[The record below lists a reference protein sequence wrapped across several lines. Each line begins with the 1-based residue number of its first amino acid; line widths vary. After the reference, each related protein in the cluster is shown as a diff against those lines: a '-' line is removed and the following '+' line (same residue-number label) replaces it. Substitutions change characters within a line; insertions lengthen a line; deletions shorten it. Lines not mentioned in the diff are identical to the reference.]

1 MRLVRKAG
9 IRGSFYVLGCL
20 CRWEPGTWSSEQAIF
35 PSHQLLPISRHSNG
49 ARLLLKCVK
58 NELPGSTGRDLMS
71 ACLVQTDSRVPPP
84 RLPARPTLSGSSP
97 RCHTVGKVGGGSRG
111 SSGGPSRHKR
121 DQLCLSAHPE
131 DHLPQCPQR
140 TADTQ
145 VPGPHTTLRRRDP
158 VGVASQNLYCEQASL
173 VFLMQI

>member
-35 PSHQLLPISRHSNG
+35 PSHQLLLISRHSNG

-97 RCHTVGKVGGGSRG
+97 RCHTVGKVEGGAGAAQEGLPGTNGTSCASVHILRTT
-111 SSGGPSRHKR
+111 
-121 DQLCLSAHPE
+121 CLS
-131 DHLPQCPQR
+131 
-140 TADTQ
+140 
-145 VPGPHTTLRRRDP
+145 VPREQQTRR
-158 VGVASQNLYCEQASL
+158 SL
-173 VFLMQI
+173 APIPL